1 MILEKC
7 KHQLLFVCTDV
18 QLSNCSVLG
27 VRLLDAFHSCYSCSG
42 KVSCTSKSGECT
54 RCSTAQLID
63 KCDLR
68 YTARLDV
75 RSEGNIK
82 TVTAFSPVV
91 EKKCADTTVSKGKL
105 LCEQFTLT
113 VSESNVN
120 HIIIC
125 FIFHVTYEY

>member
-1 MILEKC
+1 MQRK
-7 KHQLLFVCTDV
+7 
-18 QLSNCSVLG
+18 G
-27 VRLLDAFHSCYSCSG
+27 
-42 KVSCTSKSGECT
+42 SCTSDKFGECT

-91 EKKCADTTVSKGKL
+91 EKKCPDTTVSKEKL

-113 VSESNVN
+113 VSERNVI

-125 FIFHVTYEY
+125 FIFHVTTYEYYIVIFCCFFVNSRRACAARVALWVCVCVSVCLFLL